1 MYSYLL
7 YKLAT
12 YYNILMF
19 SKHEWVTFLTQF
31 AVSEAMLPKDSGQ
44 FIARLSKNVVLC
56 QGKARDLSL
65 KVSVLNFV

>member
-1 MYSYLL
+1 
-7 YKLAT
+7 
-12 YYNILMF
+12 MF

-56 QGKARDLSL
+56 QGQARDLSL
-65 KVSVLNFV
+65 KVSALNFV

>member
-1 MYSYLL
+1 MSHVFYSV
-7 YKLAT
+7 
-12 YYNILMF
+12 
-19 SKHEWVTFLTQF
+19 H